1 MKFSLFLA
9 RVMGTRKYIRYCFK
23 ETRYTAPI
31 ERAWE
36 RIKKQYDCYRGSEL
50 LALSSELGPSMWA

>member
-1 MKFSLFLA
+1 MW
-9 RVMGTRKYIRYCFK
+9 TRKYIRYCFK